1 MRANIGRAELKRGF
15 IELGSSRGTGRSAL
29 ANCVSGNQATS
40 GITGF
45 QFRGP
50 PAERRA
56 RRPQPPAETGHAESP
71 LVKLVGSIFIGAP
84 GIPGGLNAAPTNIYF
99 SCFARA
105 RARGKTEHR
114 RRFIRLYRRINR
126 YSRRRYF
133 TAVATIRGLDGSSI
147 LSRRSP
153 NLFGISRNARAC
165 GGACYTLI
173 AAKSDAT
180 RDNDRSKRHFA
191 RGRRYDHS
199 LPQR

>member
-105 RARGKTEHR
+105 RARQDRASPSIYPT
-114 RRFIRLYRRINR
+114 L
-126 YSRRRYF
+126 
-133 TAVATIRGLDGSSI
+133 SSNKSI
-147 LSRRSP
+147 FP
-153 NLFGISRNARAC
+153 APLFHGRCYDPRA
-165 GGACYTLI
+165 
-173 AAKSDAT
+173 
-180 RDNDRSKRHFA
+180 
-191 RGRRYDHS
+191 
-199 LPQR
+199 